1 VCPALD
7 DISYHLLQII
17 LITALILFN
26 GFFVAAE
33 FALVKVRRTQ
43 IESRMKAGSVF
54 ARLAYKMLGKMD
66 TYLSACQLGIT
77 ITSLGVGW
85 LGEPYLA
92 DYVFLPLL
100 EKINLTSIAL
110 AHTLATGVALL
121 LITYLHIVVGEMA
134 PKSWAITKSEGMTL
148 FISYPLHIFYL
159 FFYPFIWLLNF
170 SALFLLR
177 VLGIRGKELKD
188 AIHSEDEL
196 RMILASSY
204 KGGEIT
210 QDEHVLMERAFD
222 FSDIKVRQIMVPR
235 PDVVFLREDQPI
247 DEMIRIALDAG
258 LTRFPL
264 CSGDLDHV
272 LGMIHIKDLFFLKSD
287 AEKKE
292 NIYSIIRE
300 IPFVPESMTLGN
312 LLKAFKRKRTHAA
325 VVVDEY
331 GGTHG
336 LITLEDVIEELVGDI
351 KDEFDT
357 EVDPIRPLGE
367 GRFLLRGDLAIH
379 TFNEKIGYDTPET
392 HEDTIAGMV
401 IEILG
406 HVPQTGEKVNGKG
419 YSLTIREVD
428 NYRIISLLLTPLKKN
443 QTKE

>member
-1 VCPALD
+1 
-7 DISYHLLQII
+7 
-17 LITALILFN
+17 
-26 GFFVAAE
+26 VAAE

-43 IESRMKAGSVF
+43 IEARMNAGSII
-54 ARLAYKMLGKMD
+54 ARLSHKMLGKMD
-66 TYLSACQLGIT
+66 AYLSACQLGIT
-77 ITSLGVGW
+77 LTSIGVGW

-92 DYVFLPLL
+92 DYVFLPIL
-100 EKINLTSIAL
+100 EKFHFTSASLPFLANFKLESPDL
-110 AHTLATGVALL
+110 AHFLATTVALML
-121 LITYLHIVVGEMA
+121 VTYLHIVVGEMA

-148 FISYPLHIFYL
+148 FVSYPLHAFYM
-159 FFYPFIWLLNF
+159 FFYPFIWFLNW

-177 VLGIRGKELKD
+177 ILGIRGRELVE

-196 RMILASSY
+196 RMLLASSF

-210 QDEHVLMERAFD
+210 QDEHVLMERAFE

-235 PDVVFLREDQPI
+235 PDVIFLSEDQSI
-247 DEMIRIALDAG
+247 DEMIKIALDAG

-272 LGMIHIKDLFFLKSD
+272 LGMIHIKDLFYLK
-287 AEKKE
+287 ANEEKKGS
-292 NIYSIIRE
+292 IYSIIRE
-300 IPFVPESMTLGN
+300 IPFVPESMTLEN
-312 LLKAFKRKRTHAA
+312 LLKSFKRKRTHAA
-325 VVVDEY
+325 IVVDEY

-357 EVDPIRPLGE
+357 EVDPIRALGE
-367 GRFLLRGDLAIH
+367 GRYLLKGDLAIH
-379 TFNEKIGYDTPET
+379 TFKEKLGYDTPDSQ
-392 HEDTIAGMV
+392 EDTIAGMV

-406 HVPQTGEKVNGKG
+406 HVPQSGEKVNCKG

-428 NYRIISLLLTPLKKN
+428 NHRIISILLTPGKKI
-443 QTKE
+443 QVFE